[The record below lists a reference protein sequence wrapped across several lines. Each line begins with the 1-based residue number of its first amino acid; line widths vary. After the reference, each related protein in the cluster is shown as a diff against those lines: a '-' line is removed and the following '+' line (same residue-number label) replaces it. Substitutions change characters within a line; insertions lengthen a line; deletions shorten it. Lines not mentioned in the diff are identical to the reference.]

1 MNAAGYVLTGMRRI
15 RSRAHAPMILAHSLT
30 SDFFGLENWRRIF
43 PTSNPSMFGPQSRA
57 FCGIFATSTGWPD
70 SQASPTSATGA
81 TPPAAKSSFAPATK
95 PSGRGFG
102 KIPQGHKATCL
113 HVHTFLIARDGE
125 SA

>member
-43 PTSNPSMFGPQSRA
+43 PTSNPSMFGPRSRA
-57 FCGIFATSTGWPD
+57 FCGIFATSTGWLD

-81 TPPAAKSSFAPATK
+81 TPPAAKSILCT
-95 PSGRGFG
+95 
-102 KIPQGHKATCL
+102 
-113 HVHTFLIARDGE
+113 RDE
-125 SA
+125 AKWQRFWENPTRS